1 MARLFQTNRDP
12 HSDCRA
18 KKRGLLCS
26 PRTTCRHRTTSRQE
40 RSTPKSLSMFRSVS
54 DRMQSW
60 GRAQSEVLASRP
72 ARQGSPRTRGPQH
85 LGRLPRD
92 VPRRRPSPPGRFAP
106 PARCGCRGTRRRRR
120 KLPRIRLPWAVSRRK
135 PSPSGHFAAS
145 AGRQC
150 RRPNRGRQ
158 ILHLGRLPR
167 CPPRHA
173 FHGTLRGRMPA
184 IWAVSPGAFAAP
196 AFSLGAFRG
205 ICGTTA
211 AKDRARARISLMRAL

>member
-40 RSTPKSLSMFRSVS
+40 RSTPKSLTMFRSVS

-72 ARQGSPRTRGPQH
+72 ARQGSPRTRRLQH
-85 LGRLPRD
+85 LGCLPRSVSHHACHD
-92 VPRRRPSPPGRFAP
+92 
-106 PARCGCRGTRRRRR
+106 
-120 KLPRIRLPWAVSRRK
+120 LPRGRTSPIPG
-135 PSPSGHFAAS
+135 PSPSG
-145 AGRQC
+145 
-150 RRPNRGRQ
+150 
-158 ILHLGRLPR
+158 LL
-167 CPPRHA
+167 
-173 FHGTLRGRMPA
+173 
-184 IWAVSPGAFAAP
+184 AAP
-196 AFSLGAFRG
+196 AVSFGALRAACQMRMSRDPPRETESAPNPSPLGHLAAKTVALGPFRG